1 MVIEV
6 STRSDASSKR
16 TQNRLLHERRR
27 AFGVPVGKARRRS
40 KRTRDSVREQR
51 REPGEDGGERR
62 KPKIVL
68 RSRADKAEDNFDEKM
83 EDDEEFAEKWN
94 DWKRE
99 CADDED
105 RQCRSTNR
113 DAKGRFLPRNM
124 TKLVERTDEIG
135 GFQFWNEKGPDFG
148 WWVTT
153 KEGEQS
159 GPYEWRE
166 AKRIAARLRGKK
178 SRKKSGKKS
187 LGGGAR
193 SEPLGPDEP
202 EKEREPAYPKYSL
215 KPMDRTKYARGRHVM
230 CVRDDIVCAQKGG
243 VLRTYQSGARQGQ
256 EYCRKPKKSMAERKA
271 AMLEKG
277 KVLRRV
283 QSGENKGKYYF
294 GNPRKSRKS
303 KRKSKPK
310 KK

>member
-1 MVIEV
+1 MVFEV

-51 REPGEDGGERR
+51 RQPGNKGGEDR

-68 RSRADKAEDNFDEKM
+68 RSRADVADAKYDQRM
-83 EDDEEFAEKWN
+83 ERDVEFAEKWDN
-94 DWKRE
+94 WKRA
-99 CADDED
+99 CTDETID
-105 RQCRSTNR
+105 ACRSENR
-113 DAKGRFLPRNM
+113 DAKGRFVSF
-124 TKLVERTDEIG
+124 KDDKEIG
-135 GFQFWNEKGPDFG
+135 SVTHWPEEGDDFG
-148 WWVTT
+148 WWVRTNA
-153 KEGEQS
+153 GEQS
-159 GPYEWRE
+159 GPYPFAE
-166 AKRIAARLRGKK
+166 AKEKAAEVKEEIK
-178 SRKKSGKKS
+178 RKKSLS
-187 LGGGAR
+187 GGAR
-193 SEPLGPDEP
+193 SAGPRAAP
-202 EKEREPAYPKYSL
+202 GPAYPKYSL

-303 KRKSKPK
+303 KPRPRSSK